1 MGTFAGVLHD
11 IRVLSA
17 AFSAA
22 YRSSVQRTSF
32 NCHVNGTVMFQQSA
46 HAVPSMDRRFSA
58 APCTRLPSPFKPP
71 DVGKHEGVAP
81 CLSVACQCAR
91 TAKSNCNPFLPC
103 LCCLPLP
110 ACSSMYLGIA
120 SGTHLRSQHRAEVP
134 GWRRRGTRRVRLPM
148 GATYQKLMKCKAK
161 VRSAEWRK

>member
-11 IRVLSA
+11 IHVLSA
-17 AFSAA
+17 VFSTA
-22 YRSSVQRTSF
+22 YRSSVQHTSI

-58 APCTRLPSPFKPP
+58 APCTRLPSPFKPL

-91 TAKSNCNPFLPC
+91 TTKSNCNPLLPC

-120 SGTHLRSQHRAEVP
+120 PEHISFPNSVLKHQVGGDGERFAFVCQWAQPTKS
-134 GWRRRGTRRVRLPM
+134 
-148 GATYQKLMKCKAK
+148 
-161 VRSAEWRK
+161 